1 MPRQY
6 RLGRRQE
13 LVDRTAQSILSAARD
28 LVSQKPAE
36 AVSVGAI
43 ARHAGVSRLT
53 VYQRFGSRSGLLA
66 ALAPISAA
74 AEAVEG
80 DPRDEL
86 RRHLAQTCAA
96 WALAPA
102 LYRHLPARS
111 DSESGT
117 HRHLAERLLAGDALR
132 PGCSLREAEDV
143 LGALTSFALFDRL
156 HHDGRRTPAA
166 VADILMRLAAGIL
179 A

>member
-1 MPRQY
+1 PAAGPVWTTTFLGAFFLLKVDLRSSHPCLGARWDRGDSSLHRQYVKFVQMPRQY

-80 DPRDEL
+80 DPRDAL
-86 RRHLAQTCAA
+86 RRHLVQACA
-96 WALAPA
+96 
-102 LYRHLPARS
+102 
-111 DSESGT
+111 
-117 HRHLAERLLAGDALR
+117 
-132 PGCSLREAEDV
+132 
-143 LGALTSFALFDRL
+143 
-156 HHDGRRTPAA
+156 
-166 VADILMRLAAGIL
+166 
-179 A
+179 